1 MTERAIDIQEIILH
15 RLVMRLNDPFATSFG
30 TMQEK
35 EFFIIEMMDKE
46 GYQGFG
52 ESVAFQSPWYTEETV
67 KTSEHMMEDFLI
79 PMLFQAP
86 IQNPEEVSK
95 RFSRIKR
102 NNMAKAALEGAVWD
116 LFAKRQN
123 LSLSK
128 MLGGIKEEIDVG
140 ISIGIQPSIQEL
152 LKKIERYA
160 QEGYKRMK
168 VKIKPG
174 KDLEVLKAVRKEFP
188 DLPLMADANSA
199 YTLNDISHLKR
210 FDDLN
215 LMMIEQPLGQDDIIE
230 HARLQKELHTPIC
243 LDESIYSLEDVKL
256 AIELG
261 GCKVINVKVGRVGG
275 LTETKKIND
284 YCKAQGIPVW
294 CGGMLEAGVGRA
306 HNIAVTT
313 LDQFLLPG
321 DTSASKRYWQED
333 IVEPEVTMNN
343 GVIKVPTSPGIGY
356 DINWKALE
364 KYRTEKR
371 VFVNK
376 H

>member
-1 MTERAIDIQEIILH
+1 MTERAIDIQKIILH

-35 EFFIIEMMDKE
+35 EFFIIEMIDKE
-46 GYQGFG
+46 GCQGFG
-52 ESVAFQSPWYTEETV
+52 ESVAFESPWYTEETV
-67 KTSEHMMEDFLI
+67 KTSEHLMEDFLI

-102 NNMAKAALEGAVWD
+102 NNMAKAGLEGAVWD

-230 HARLQKELHTPIC
+230 HARLQKELRTPIC

-275 LTETKKIND
+275 LTEAKKIND
-284 YCKAQGIPVW
+284 YCKLQGIPVW

-333 IVEPEVTMNN
+333 IVEPEVTMDN
-343 GVIKVPTSPGIGY
+343 GVIKVPTSTGIGY
-356 DINWKALE
+356 NINWKVLE